1 MPEGAFDAVQ
11 RARLAALADVLIPA
25 VDGVPAAAD
34 AGATGKWLDRAVTAR
49 PELVAPLERI
59 ASLPGEDDPRA
70 SLERLI
76 AEDAEGFAALTAAVS
91 GAYYMNLKI
100 RKRIGYPGQKHNPP
114 YPDEAEYYLEG
125 LLEPVLERGPLSP
138 EPPPDQPKPPHT
150 RGRRANGK
158 MADVLV
164 IGAGAGGSVAARHLA
179 EAGFDVVCLEQGGWL
194 SPSDFP
200 GDKLEFELLVEREW
214 NASPNIRQRPEDYPC
229 ETSESDVEPVMFNA
243 VGGSTIH
250 YGAQWARMRPAD
262 FRVRTLEGVADDWP
276 ISYEDLLAHY

>member
-1 MPEGAFDAVQ
+1 STPTSPATWQRRTRVTGSAMPERAFVAVQ
-11 RARLAALADVLIPA
+11 RAALAALADVLIPA
-25 VDGVPAAAD
+25 VDGMPAAAD

-100 RKRIGYPGQKHNPP
+100 RKRIGYP
-114 YPDEAEYYLEG
+114 
-125 LLEPVLERGPLSP
+125 
-138 EPPPDQPKPPHT
+138 
-150 RGRRANGK
+150 
-158 MADVLV
+158 
-164 IGAGAGGSVAARHLA
+164 
-179 EAGFDVVCLEQGGWL
+179 
-194 SPSDFP
+194 
-200 GDKLEFELLVEREW
+200 
-214 NASPNIRQRPEDYPC
+214 RPEDHPC
-229 ETSESDVEPVMFNA
+229 ETGESNVEPVMFNA

-276 ISYEDLLAHY
+276 ISYEDLLAHYDRMAHEMNVSGIGGDPAY